1 MFHRFQKILSKE
13 LLEDFKR
20 IGIKVTD
27 VDECTVH
34 DAAIAYRRTAKV
46 LHPDKVGP
54 NATADEILASTAAF
68 QTLGKAYKSVINYL
82 VDKIKQSKNE
92 VVEDVER
99 FTRDNF
105 ENFNFPHE
113 NNGSFTVEIVNSLAD
128 TWQDWYP

>member
-1 MFHRFQKILSKE
+1 MLSKE

-20 IGIKVTD
+20 IGIEDTA
-27 VDECTVH
+27 VDEYTVH

-46 LHPDKVGP
+46 IYPDKVGSD
-54 NATADEILASTAAF
+54 ATADEIATATAAL
-68 QTLGKAYKSVINYL
+68 QALGKAYKSVINYL
-82 VDKIKQSKNE
+82 VDQIKQSKNE

-105 ENFNFPHE
+105 NFPHE
-113 NNGSFTVEIVNSLAD
+113 NNGSFTVEIENSLAD